1 MKKPTEEHI
10 ETFVRNPEQLSAE
23 EAGRIEQS
31 INENRELGRIANWF
45 RSYYQKLDQF
55 LEESK
60 KIVSGNREFV
70 SSFELRPLVKKKG
83 NGNRIFVLAAQTD
96 SVKAPGLIKQVR
108 TFVSEE
114 YGALIRILDIKQRS
128 AIRIDVIS
136 DQVAEDDVV
145 IVTVPGMDT
154 RIITRPGGKAEIP
167 SEKLSGA
174 DVDRW
179 ESCVINLPVLKSKI
193 NRESSARDGFI
204 ISKTPFGTKSLE
216 ILQSGTGVEIH
227 PDAES
232 SPETM
237 VLHETGEQPSV
248 WKVVDGKVTV
258 PKSRI
263 HNREL
268 SVFFF
273 N

>member
-1 MKKPTEEHI
+1 MNKPSKEHI
-10 ETFVRNPEQLSAE
+10 ETFVRNPDQLPAE
-23 EAGRIEQS
+23 EARWIEQS
-31 INENRELGRIANWF
+31 INENEELGRIANWF

-60 KIVSGNREFV
+60 KIVSENRDFV
-70 SSFELRPLVKKKG
+70 SSFELRPLAKKKG
-83 NGNRIFVLAAQTD
+83 NGNRNLVLAAQTEA
-96 SVKAPGLIKQVR
+96 VKAPGLIKQVR

-167 SEKLSGA
+167 SEKLSCA

-204 ISKTPFGTKSLE
+204 IANTPFGTKSVE
-216 ILQSGTGVEIH
+216 IVQSAEGVEIH

-237 VLHETGEQPSV
+237 VLYEIGEQPSV
-248 WKVVDGKVTV
+248 WKVVDDKVTV
-258 PKSRI
+258 PKSRV
-263 HNREL
+263 HNRKL